1 MEEAS
6 APRSS
11 EPDARERILRAASE
25 LIASDGI
32 DEVRIARV
40 ANRARASTA
49 LVHHY
54 FSTREELLA
63 QALLQS
69 FELAADERF
78 GAGPAAAGSATEG
91 LAIAIDECL
100 PTPGEGER
108 EWVLWVELWLRA
120 GREPELRPVAGR
132 MYESYR
138 EWVARVIRRGVES
151 GEFRQV
157 DPDEVADLAMALF
170 DGLGVR
176 ALIRDPAMSLER
188 ARVAVA
194 ERLGAELGV
203 DPASLVQ
210 TDDSNRS

>member
-6 APRSS
+6 AARPDA
-11 EPDARERILRAASE
+11 PDARERILRAATE

-40 ANRARASTA
+40 ATRARASTS

-78 GAGPAAAGSATEG
+78 GAGPDSAATATEA
-91 LAIAIDECL
+91 LAIAIEECL

-120 GREPELRPVAGR
+120 AREPELRPVAGQ

-138 EWVARVIRRGVES
+138 EWVARVIRRGVEN
-151 GEFRQV
+151 GEFREV
-157 DPDEVADLAMALF
+157 DVDRVADLAMALF

-176 ALIRDPAMSLER
+176 SLIRDPGMSLDH
-188 ARVAVA
+188 ARELAA
-194 ERLGAELGV
+194 QLLGAELGV
-203 DPASLVQ
+203 EAQALAG
-210 TDDSNRS
+210 

>member
-1 MEEAS
+1 MEAS
-6 APRSS
+6 APRSE
-11 EPDARERILRAASE
+11 EPEARERILRAAMD

-78 GAGPAAAGSATEG
+78 GAGPDSAATATEA
-91 LAIAIDECL
+91 LAIAIEECL

-120 GREPELRPVAGR
+120 AREPELQPIAGR

-157 DPDEVADLAMALF
+157 DPDTVADLAVALF

-176 ALIRDPAMSLER
+176 ALIRDPAMDLES
-188 ARVAVA
+188 ARRLAA
-194 ERLGAELGV
+194 ERLGGSVRVGAPARHAE
-203 DPASLVQ
+203 AAA
-210 TDDSNRS
+210 

>member
-1 MEEAS
+1 MEAS
-6 APRSS
+6 PARSE
-11 EPDARERILRAASE
+11 EPDARERILRAATE

-78 GAGPAAAGSATEG
+78 GAGPDSAATATEA
-91 LAIAIDECL
+91 LAIAIEECL
-100 PTPGEGER
+100 PTPGEAER

-120 GREPELRPVAGR
+120 AREPELQPIAGR

-138 EWVARVIRRGVES
+138 EWVARVIRRGVEN
-151 GEFRQV
+151 GEFSEV
-157 DPDEVADLAMALF
+157 DPDETADLAMALF

-176 ALIRDPAMSLER
+176 ALIRDPAMDLGR
-188 ARVAVA
+188 ARRLAA
-194 ERLGAELGV
+194 EVLGSELGV
-203 DPASLVQ
+203 DPEALAA
-210 TDDSNRS
+210 

>member
-6 APRSS
+6 APRS
-11 EPDARERILRAASE
+11 EGPDARERILRAATE

-78 GAGPAAAGSATEG
+78 VAGPAAAGSASEG

-108 EWVLWVELWLRA
+108 EWILWVELWLRA
-120 GREPELRPVAGR
+120 AREPELRPVAGR

-138 EWVARVIRRGVES
+138 EWVARVIRRGVEN
-151 GEFRQV
+151 GEFSVV

-188 ARVAVA
+188 ARRIAA
-194 ERLGAELGV
+194 ERLAAELGI
-203 DPASLVQ
+203 DPQALAGAS
-210 TDDSNRS
+210 SG